1 MKNVLTMLFS
11 LVIALSIVVF
21 TDIAEGETAAR
32 HSNFKKLANQ
42 LYEVTYDEYKTD
54 FDMKKL
60 ADKGFSNVTF
70 LGGCSAAKKGQ
81 FLGRNLDFI
90 AGDAAEIVV
99 RTTNKNGRYAT
110 IGVFGGMLW
119 LNSEMMDA
127 GLTDADVLEFIP
139 HFIVDGM
146 KEKGVA
152 VEFNVVNTLDTGAG
166 FTLHTNPGKK
176 EVSQYF
182 LPRYLLDRAASADE
196 AIEIL
201 KNIDVVSPNPDIG
214 GIKASNHELHFMI
227 CDKDKSYVVELNNSK
242 PEGEKLIVMP
252 GENILTNYYLH
263 LSDYEK
269 GIYPDY
275 SIGIERYRKLKD
287 NFDTVNSVETM
298 KKLMQSVKY
307 TNVNR
312 LDGEFAP
319 GANFDNPYTCFSEQF
334 SSGDNPI
341 NYSNY
346 RKHFQEIMA
355 DMKRTEEELK
365 EILKDP
371 KMKNPKA
378 HWVTSHNTVY
388 DLKNKTMTVAIY
400 ERFDKYYNYSL

>member
-11 LVIALSIVVF
+11 LVIALCIVVF
-21 TDIAEGETAAR
+21 TDISEGETAAR

-42 LYEVTYDEYKTD
+42 FYEVTYDDYKTD

-60 ADKGFSNVTF
+60 SDKGFSNVTF
-70 LGGCSAAKKGQ
+70 LGGCSAAKQGQ

-90 AGDAAEIVV
+90 AGDAAEMVV
-99 RTTNKNGRYAT
+99 RTTNKNSRYAT
-110 IGVFGGMLW
+110 IGMFGGMLW

-127 GLTDADVLEFIP
+127 GLKDADVIEFIP

-146 KEKGVA
+146 NEKGVA
-152 VEFNVVNTLDTGAG
+152 IEFNVVNTLDTGAG
-166 FTLHTNPGKK
+166 FTLHTNKGKK
-176 EVSQYF
+176 EVPQYF

-214 GIKASNHELHFMI
+214 GIKADNYELHFLI
-227 CDKDKSYVVELNNSK
+227 CDKDKSYVVELDNSK
-242 PEGEKLIVMP
+242 PEGEKMIVMP
-252 GENILTNYYLH
+252 GENISTNYYLH
-263 LSDYEK
+263 LADYEK

-275 SIGIERYRKLKD
+275 SEGVERYRRLKD
-287 NFDTVNSVETM
+287 NLDTVNSVETM
-298 KKLMQSVKY
+298 KKLMQMVKY
-307 TNVNR
+307 TNTNR

-341 NYSNY
+341 HYNNY
-346 RKHFQEIMA
+346 REHLPEI
-355 DMKRTEEELK
+355 TELMRQKESMLK
-365 EILKDP
+365 KILKDP
-371 KMKNPKA
+371 KLENPYNL
-378 HWVTSHNTVY
+378 WVTSHNTVY
-388 DLKNKTMTVAIY
+388 DLKNKKMTVAIY
-400 ERFDKYYNYSL
+400 ERFNKYYNYSL